1 MQLSG
6 EGSLQV
12 MANLVIKKKNEVYLQ
27 IDCDPHIRHELQDE
41 FTFDV
46 PGAKFMPQYRS
57 KYWDGKIRL
66 FNLQKRQIYVG
77 LLDKIV
83 QFCRRYDY
91 DYEFENSKFYGLPYQ
106 ETESVS
112 HEGVKDYLTAISKYK
127 PRAYQIE
134 GVFDALQKNRR
145 LLISPTGSGKSLMIY
160 AITRYHTEYK
170 RSTLIIVPTTSLVE
184 QMYKDFIDY
193 SWDADTHCHKI
204 YAGKDLLS
212 KKPVIISTWQS
223 IYKLPKTWFE
233 RFDVVIGDEAHQFK
247 SKSLVSI
254 MTKLYDTKYRYGF
267 TGTLDGTQ
275 THKWVLEGLF
285 GPSYKIVNTK
295 ELQEKGYLATLNIKV
310 LLLKHEPTTFDT
322 YEDEVQYLITHEKRN
337 KFIKNLAW
345 DLKGNTL
352 ILYSRVATHGEVLYD
367 IINKDERKIF
377 FVHGGVDVEERES
390 VRQIT
395 EQENDAIII
404 ASFGTFSTGINI
416 KNLHNVIFASPSKS
430 RIRTLQSIGRVLRKS
445 KDKLNATLYDIAD
458 DCKKKSKQNYTLN
471 HLIERIKYYNEE
483 KFSYEIIQIKI

>member
-27 IDCDPHIRHELQDE
+27 IDCDPHIRYELQDE

-66 FNLQKRQIYVG
+66 FNLQKSQIYVG

-91 DYEFENSKFYGLPYQ
+91 EYEFENSKFYGLPYQ
-106 ETESVS
+106 ETESIS
-112 HEGVKDYLTAISKYK
+112 YEGVKDYLTGISKYK
-127 PRAYQIE
+127 PRDYQIE
-134 GVFDALQKNRR
+134 GVTDALQKNRR

-193 SWDADTHCHKI
+193 SWDADTYCHKI

-212 KKPVIISTWQS
+212 QKQVIISTWQS

-233 RFDVVIGDEAHQFK
+233 KFDVVIGDEAHQFK

-337 KFIKNLAW
+337 KFIRNLAW

-395 EQENDAIII
+395 EKENDAIII

-458 DCKKKSKQNYTLN
+458 DCKKGSKQNYTLN